1 MVYRI
6 FGGVKPADESAAQ
19 QDRRGNS
26 QFEELDGN
34 RKKLQLVDPTQDDGR
49 RISPSSP
56 LMGRPLLP
64 INIPTKLS
72 REPWNLRLLPLL
84 DMERYWGGNL
94 LVPAAFKDLLEEME
108 PGAHQFWPMDIY
120 VKGELVDR
128 KYWFIACNRITA
140 LSREHCY
147 PPLHER
153 SFWRP
158 SPLGER
164 ENDRV
169 VFDSAVIG
177 SRHAWVDARFDDRMF
192 SDAFAER
199 LMALNLSG
207 TKFHLIDQT

>member
-6 FGGVKPADESAAQ
+6 FGGVKPADESVAQ
-19 QDRRGNS
+19 KERRGNS
-26 QFEELDGN
+26 SFEELDGN
-34 RKKLQLVDPTQDDGR
+34 TNKLQLVDPTQDDGQ
-49 RISPSSP
+49 RIIDGNPSV
-56 LMGRPLLP
+56 GRPLLP

-108 PGAHQFWPMDIY
+108 PEVHQFWPMDIY

-140 LSREHCY
+140 QSREHCY
-147 PPLHER
+147 PPLDAR
-153 SFWRP
+153 GFWDP
-158 SPLGER
+158 SPIGQR
-164 ENDRV
+164 ENDRL

-177 SRHAWVDARFDDRMF
+177 DRHAWVDTHYDDRMF

-199 LMALNLSG
+199 LMVLNLSG
-207 TKFHLIDQT
+207 TKFLHKAQV